1 MNGDPLDARFPF
13 RPGSAESV
21 EADRD
26 KPSRKLAKTFDPAHF
41 EERWYRTWEEEGRF
55 QPAGPPGSPRFVMV
69 IPPPNVTGRLH
80 IGHAFGR
87 TLEDILARWKR
98 MLGYRVLWVPGTD
111 HAGIATQMVIE
122 RELAKEGIDKRDLG
136 REKFVARVWAFN
148 LFAKHPTQ
156 SPTLWPYSS
165 LFRSPDPVARCRLHP
180 IAMGGIYR
188 VG

>member
-1 MNGDPLDARFPF
+1 MNGDALDARSPS
-13 RPGSAESV
+13 RPGAVGSV
-21 EADRD
+21 GAAREE
-26 KPSRKLAKTFDPAHF
+26 PSKKLEKTFEPVHF

-87 TLEDILARWKR
+87 TLEDVLARWKR

-122 RELAKEGIDKRDLG
+122 KELAREGIDRRQLG
-136 REKFVARVWAFN
+136 REKFVERVWAWKREP
-148 LFAKHPTQ
+148 KHTIQTQ
-156 SPTLWPYSS
+156 IRGLGAALGRP
-165 LFRSPDPVARCRLHP
+165 
-180 IAMGGIYR
+180 GE
-188 VG
+188 